1 MRAAGGCGFVQ
12 EGIAC
17 CRVSRS
23 PEPVPPSSAAVP
35 RPFALPIAASLAG
48 ALVCSTLLGVATPA
62 ARAQQSC
69 RFLMPLGGGGEP
81 VVSKRIGPDR
91 LLGRTNWNT
100 DFIVDRTYNS
110 YRFFFTSAST
120 ERATF
125 PVAGFM
131 RFTDG
136 SSLQVINETPTFEPG
151 TGRMFGPFSA
161 VPGKRTK
168 LMNFRVGSSSQPAAI
183 GFSYRISVQGCD

>member
-1 MRAAGGCGFVQ
+1 
-12 EGIAC
+12 
-17 CRVSRS
+17 
-23 PEPVPPSSAAVP
+23 VP
-35 RPFALPIAASLAG
+35 RPFAPPIAAPLAG
-48 ALVCSTLLGVATPA
+48 ALVCAALLGGATPA
-62 ARAQQSC
+62 ARAQQGC

-100 DFIVDRTYNS
+100 DFIVDRTYSS

-151 TGRMFGPFSA
+151 TGRMFGPFPA

-168 LMNFRVGSSSQPAAI
+168 LMNFRVGSGSKPAAL
-183 GFSYRISVQGCD
+183 GFSYRISVQGCL

>member
-1 MRAAGGCGFVQ
+1 M
-12 EGIAC
+12 
-17 CRVSRS
+17 
-23 PEPVPPSSAAVP
+23 P
-35 RPFALPIAASLAG
+35 RCFAPFNTAASAG
-48 ALVCSTLLGVATPA
+48 ALAAVSLLSA
-62 ARAQQSC
+62 AMPTALAQQNC

-100 DFIVDRTYNS
+100 DFIVDRPFSS
-110 YRFFFTSAST
+110 YRFFFTSASS

-136 SSLQVINETPTFEPG
+136 GSLQVINETPTFEPG
-151 TGRMFGPFSA
+151 TGRMFGPFAA
-161 VPGKRTK
+161 VSGKRTK
-168 LMNFRVGSSSQPAAI
+168 LMNFRVGSSSKPAAL
-183 GFSYRISVQGCD
+183 GFSYRISVQGCN

>member
-1 MRAAGGCGFVQ
+1 MVRFNSPHTALPVAGVLVSLALLAGG
-12 EGIAC
+12 I
-17 CRVSRS
+17 
-23 PEPVPPSSAAVP
+23 
-35 RPFALPIAASLAG
+35 
-48 ALVCSTLLGVATPA
+48 PA

-91 LLGRTNWNT
+91 LVGRTNWNT
-100 DFIVDRTYNS
+100 DFIVDRPYSS
-110 YRFFFTSAST
+110 YRFFFTSASS

-151 TGRMFGPFSA
+151 SGRMFGPFAA
-161 VPGKRTK
+161 VPGKRTT
-168 LMNFRVGSSSQPAAI
+168 LMNFRVGSSSQPAAL
-183 GFSYRISVQGCD
+183 GFSYRISVQGCN

>member
-1 MRAAGGCGFVQ
+1 MSRLPALISPLRVAG
-12 EGIAC
+12 
-17 CRVSRS
+17 
-23 PEPVPPSSAAVP
+23 AV
-35 RPFALPIAASLAG
+35 AAS
-48 ALVCSTLLGVATPA
+48 ALVACSLPT
-62 ARAQQSC
+62 AQAQEQC

-100 DFIVDRTYNS
+100 DFVVDRTFRQ

-120 ERATF
+120 EVAMF

-136 SSLQVINETPTFEPG
+136 SSLQVINETPTFQPG
-151 TGRMFGPFSA
+151 SGRMFGPFLA
-161 VPGKRTK
+161 VPGKRTN
-168 LMNFRVGSSSQPAAI
+168 LMNFRVGSSTQPAAL
-183 GFSYRISVQGCD
+183 GFSYRISVQGCN

>member
-1 MRAAGGCGFVQ
+1 MSRLPALISTLRVAGAG
-12 EGIAC
+12 
-17 CRVSRS
+17 
-23 PEPVPPSSAAVP
+23 
-35 RPFALPIAASLAG
+35 AASALLA
-48 ALVCSTLLGVATPA
+48 CSLPT
-62 ARAQQSC
+62 AQAQEQC

-100 DFIVDRTYNS
+100 DFVVDRTFRQ

-120 ERATF
+120 EAATF

-136 SSLQVINETPTFEPG
+136 SSLQVINETPTFQPG
-151 TGRMFGPFSA
+151 SGRMFGPFLA
-161 VPGKRTK
+161 VPGKRTN
-168 LMNFRVGSSSQPAAI
+168 LMNFRVGSSTQPAAL
-183 GFSYRISVQGCD
+183 GFSYRISVQGCN

>member
-1 MRAAGGCGFVQ
+1 MSRLPALISPLRVAG
-12 EGIAC
+12 
-17 CRVSRS
+17 
-23 PEPVPPSSAAVP
+23 AV
-35 RPFALPIAASLAG
+35 AAS
-48 ALVCSTLLGVATPA
+48 ALVACSLPT
-62 ARAQQSC
+62 AQAQEQC

-100 DFIVDRTYNS
+100 DFVVDRTFRQ

-120 ERATF
+120 EAATF

-136 SSLQVINETPTFEPG
+136 SSLQVINEKFAPQMG
-151 TGRMFGPFSA
+151 TGRHWDVPA
-161 VPGKRTK
+161 VPGKTVSQV
-168 LMNFRVGSSSQPAAI
+168 NFKIGASGDQAAT
-183 GFSYRISVQGCD
+183 GFTYRISVQGCN